1 MKKLRKNFMNM
12 KIRGKMILSHI
23 FIALIPFFLLGFTA
37 IFITVRE
44 EGNSVVQT
52 TVKRVEQVQQ
62 TLDIYMEGIEKIAN
76 MLIESIDTQKLSESI
91 TGEESYWQ
99 ELKPKMKAQFQLVSA
114 THGEIAGIFLATE
127 HDLHVGTGM
136 SRISRDS
143 FMKEEWYRK
152 AVNNP
157 QHMQI
162 ISNVTGR
169 NIATDETYSIDHVFS
184 VVKAI
189 VNPSTGQ
196 ASGVLLFDIKY
207 AMISNVIQE
216 SVIGKEGFAFI
227 LDAQNKMVYSPVNEV
242 VYRINPKWFRETQ
255 EPVTAI
261 IHGEKY
267 QISCRKSEYTGWKVV
282 SVSSYQEVMRKAQEL
297 FLIII
302 CVVAFT
308 LILVLLIAVKISG
321 TITRPIVELRNLME
335 ETEDGNLTVRF
346 QGKDQDE
353 ISELGRRFNRMLERI
368 QQLVNAVYEEQ
379 ESKRKAQLQVVQE
392 QFKPHF
398 LYNTLDTIG
407 WMAREHSAEDI
418 VKLVDALTNVFR
430 ISLSKGKDYITIEEE
445 MKYISNYLY
454 IQKIRYGPKVMYEME
469 TEESIKMVRI
479 PKLILQP
486 LVENAIY
493 HGVKLKR
500 GEGHLKVSIWEEE
513 ETIFLEVQDDGK
525 GMPEEKVAE
534 LSRLLNEPSSPNE
547 NQSFGL
553 FYVKE
558 RLRIRYG
565 DQFRVLV
572 EGQEGQGTNIT
583 ILIPG
588 GYEEK
593 EVVI

>member
-1 MKKLRKNFMNM
+1 M
-12 KIRGKMILSHI
+12 
-23 FIALIPFFLLGFTA
+23 
-37 IFITVRE
+37 
-44 EGNSVVQT
+44 
-52 TVKRVEQVQQ
+52 
-62 TLDIYMEGIEKIAN
+62 
-76 MLIESIDTQKLSESI
+76 
-91 TGEESYWQ
+91 
-99 ELKPKMKAQFQLVSA
+99 
-114 THGEIAGIFLATE
+114 
-127 HDLHVGTGM
+127 
-136 SRISRDS
+136 
-143 FMKEEWYRK
+143 
-152 AVNNP
+152 
-157 QHMQI
+157 
-162 ISNVTGR
+162 
-169 NIATDETYSIDHVFS
+169 
-184 VVKAI
+184 
-189 VNPSTGQ
+189 
-196 ASGVLLFDIKY
+196 
-207 AMISNVIQE
+207 
-216 SVIGKEGFAFI
+216 
-227 LDAQNKMVYSPVNEV
+227 
-242 VYRINPKWFRETQ
+242 
-255 EPVTAI
+255 
-261 IHGEKY
+261 
-267 QISCRKSEYTGWKVV
+267 
-282 SVSSYQEVMRKAQEL
+282 
-297 FLIII
+297 
-302 CVVAFT
+302 
-308 LILVLLIAVKISG
+308 
-321 TITRPIVELRNLME
+321 
-335 ETEDGNLTVRF
+335 
-346 QGKDQDE
+346 
-353 ISELGRRFNRMLERI
+353 
-368 QQLVNAVYEEQ
+368 
-379 ESKRKAQLQVVQE
+379 QE

-572 EGQEGQGTNIT
+572 ESQEGKGTNIT

>member
-1 MKKLRKNFMNM
+1 MKKLRKKFMNM

-23 FIALIPFFLLGFTA
+23 FIALIPFFLLGFTV
-37 IFITVRE
+37 IFITIRE
-44 EGNSVVQT
+44 EGNTVVQT

-62 TLDIYMEGIEKIAN
+62 TLDIYMEGIEKIAD
-76 MLIESIDTQKLSESI
+76 MLIESIDPQKLSESI
-91 TGEESYWQ
+91 TKEDPYWQ
-99 ELKPKMKAQFQLVSA
+99 ELKPKMKEQFQLVSA

-127 HDLHVGTGM
+127 HDLYVGTGM

-162 ISNVTGR
+162 ISSITGR

-196 ASGVLLFDIKY
+196 AAGVLLFDIKY
-207 AMISNVIQE
+207 ATISNVVQE

-242 VYRINPKWFRETQ
+242 VYRINPSWFRGTE

-308 LILVLLIAVKISG
+308 LILVLLIAVKISD

-335 ETEDGNLTVRF
+335 ETEDGTPL
-346 QGKDQDE
+346 
-353 ISELGRRFNRMLERI
+353 SWP
-368 QQLVNAVYEEQ
+368 
-379 ESKRKAQLQVVQE
+379 KRA
-392 QFKPHF
+392 
-398 LYNTLDTIG
+398 G
-407 WMAREHSAEDI
+407 
-418 VKLVDALTNVFR
+418 
-430 ISLSKGKDYITIEEE
+430 
-445 MKYISNYLY
+445 
-454 IQKIRYGPKVMYEME
+454 
-469 TEESIKMVRI
+469 
-479 PKLILQP
+479 
-486 LVENAIY
+486 
-493 HGVKLKR
+493 
-500 GEGHLKVSIWEEE
+500 
-513 ETIFLEVQDDGK
+513 
-525 GMPEEKVAE
+525 
-534 LSRLLNEPSSPNE
+534 
-547 NQSFGL
+547 
-553 FYVKE
+553 
-558 RLRIRYG
+558 
-565 DQFRVLV
+565 
-572 EGQEGQGTNIT
+572 
-583 ILIPG
+583 
-588 GYEEK
+588 
-593 EVVI
+593 